1 MVDVTVGTDN
11 GRKVITFYC
20 GEVAYSLKDEYG
32 TWVGYPNVHDNE
44 DADLLRAIMDKLA
57 DEVEVKC

>member
-11 GRKVITFYC
+11 GRKVVTFYC
-20 GEVAYSLKDEYG
+20 GEVAYSLINEHG
-32 TWVGYPNVHDNE
+32 TWRGYPNVHDNE